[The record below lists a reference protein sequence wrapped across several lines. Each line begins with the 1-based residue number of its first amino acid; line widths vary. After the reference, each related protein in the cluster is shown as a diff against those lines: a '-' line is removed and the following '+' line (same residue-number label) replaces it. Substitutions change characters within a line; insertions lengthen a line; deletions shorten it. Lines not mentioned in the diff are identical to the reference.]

1 MALIQPFCRLAGKT
15 QTKHGV
21 PKLNWNAVINC
32 LILSLRLSSVDCVK
46 YAEHRSD
53 VYV

>member
-15 QTKHGV
+15 QTKNGI
-21 PKLNWNAVINC
+21 PKNHRNAVINC
-32 LILSLRLSSVDCVK
+32 LILSLRLGSVDCVK